1 MNVITDSVAR
11 LLLVVTFTAGRE
23 KVNADV
29 DAADNGDAGDEAGL
43 ASFPSL
49 SEKKKKWHIYKQAYN
64 KSKRNK

>member
-43 ASFPSL
+43 ASFPS
-49 SEKKKKWHIYKQAYN
+49 
-64 KSKRNK
+64 